1 MYSPSLQEAVAWW
14 MDETPPNDPHR
25 STLLSTGVTET
36 GVAVVPTGQGDY
48 YFIAVFGRPKTS

>member
-1 MYSPSLQEAVAWW
+1 